1 LKRLKSLFELGAAKI
16 GCFHGKK
23 MRILLFGLALGAL
36 LSDMACAFS
45 TNGYAAQMVGD
56 INMKSRL
63 SRCPGTAHSQRP
75 KAFSLRM
82 KADEGSNVK
91 KDPVEVITNVVLQV
105 RNSAHHP

>member
-1 LKRLKSLFELGAAKI
+1 MVKTFFSFLA
-16 GCFHGKK
+16 K

-36 LSDMACAFS
+36 SSDMACAFS
-45 TNGYAAQMVGD
+45 TNGYAAQMVGN

-75 KAFSLRM
+75 NRDSCGDRKAFSLRM